1 MNTPMVPPAL
11 GDIGMIELLECDPRP
26 TFILDLERPQ
36 DPSDGCLHT
45 VFSNAS
51 LQRLPRISNP
61 VQVSR
66 DLTADDDELGT
77 YSQFK
82 DWATSLPTYVHT
94 TDDLPPPFEYQSLLW
109 TGLTLKKRWLIIS
122 GSAIGFK
129 DTSAG
134 SFPSP
139 PAGSQR
145 KAHGMS
151 TGSRGLP
158 ARKESG
164 KLQAGMHP
172 TWVDDLPISE
182 HVQFFK
188 STDWS
193 STALGPL
200 DTWSGCL
207 RQMTRLLM
215 SDSRAACIFWG
226 PQRAV
231 LYNEAYTAVA
241 SRKHPGLMGATLE
254 RAWAEIAK
262 DLEPVFLTAE
272 RLGRATSME
281 DTPFCLQRHGYLEET
296 FFSYNLIPVRA
307 EDGKTEGF
315 YNAAFETTKQNIWE
329 RRTSTLLS
337 IVRVPDMASYWREVL
352 KGFEPNERDIPLAV
366 IYSLE
371 SDMHDEAPT
380 PIIHLQATL
389 GVVEGHPLALKRAD
403 LIQGSETILPL
414 LRKTFSANSPTVFQ
428 RDDGSLPGS
437 LLQEI
442 EWRGFGEPS
451 NTLAVLPLTA
461 GEEILGFLLMG
472 LNPRRPYD
480 EDYAGFV
487 QLLNRQLSTSLASA
501 ALMEQARRKQAELS
515 KDLAEGESRFKTL
528 TELNA
533 GGLFLISPRGEVL
546 YANDTWYSMTGLS
559 RDEHSEMAFMGIIME
574 DDRPYVE
581 QEWYNLSEL
590 RLKRTFEVR
599 LTHKW
604 LHKESGTWKYK
615 WILASCGHDENEDGS
630 LKSVMGSITD
640 ISLLK
645 QAQEDALERATLS
658 EKLAQS
664 QKDANE
670 IQVRS
675 RIEAEEARKSMEK
688 FMDITSHEMRNPLS
702 AILQSADGIAASLIE
717 FQASSK
723 TPIFSNELVE
733 SNLEAI
739 QIISLCAQHQGR
751 IINDVL
757 TLSKLDSAMLLVSPT
772 PTQLPVVVKGALK
785 MFEGELVSHGIE
797 LEFSFEESYKRFGI
811 DWVMIDPS
819 RVTQIL
825 VNLLTNAIKF
835 TRLREKR
842 EIKVSIG
849 GSVEKP
855 PIIEQVKF
863 EWFPSRGI
871 GSKKD
876 LTLDREWGENKPVF
890 VYFAVE
896 DTGQGL
902 SSEEK
907 TRLFHRFAQANPR
920 THVKYGGSGLGLFIS
935 RELTEL
941 HGGEIGLYSEA
952 GKGSTFAFYVKGRR
966 ASPPAEKAMQQLET
980 QSADCRTA
988 SPIKAQRSQTNVP
1001 TKLASLSIT
1010 QSSQS
1015 KGESESFQV
1024 LLVEDNLVNQKVLCK
1039 QLQKVGCTVHV
1050 ANHGQ
1055 EALDFMQSSNLW
1067 TNNPGGKAVDVVL
1080 MDLEMPVMD
1089 GLTCARR
1096 IRELEGKGTLI
1107 RHVPLI
1113 AVTAN
1118 ARKEQIETSLGAG
1131 MDDVMPKPFRVSE
1144 LLTKMKALKL
1154 PE

>member
-1 MNTPMVPPAL
+1 MVPPAL
-11 GDIGMIELLECDPRP
+11 ADIGMIELLECDPRP
-26 TFILDLERPQ
+26 TFILDLERTQ
-36 DPSDGCLHT
+36 DPSNECLHT

-51 LQRLPRISNP
+51 LQRLPRILNP
-61 VQVSR
+61 VQVSK
-66 DLTADDDELGT
+66 DVPADDDELGT

-109 TGLTLKKRWLIIS
+109 TGSTLKKRWRIIS
-122 GSAIGFK
+122 SSAIGFK

-145 KAHGMS
+145 KAHGMN

-158 ARKESG
+158 ARKENG

-215 SDSRAACIFWG
+215 SDSRGACIFWG

-231 LYNEAYTAVA
+231 LYNEAYIAVA

-254 RAWAEIAK
+254 RAWAEVAK

-281 DTPFCLQRHGYLEET
+281 DTPFYLQRHGYLEET

-307 EDGKTEGF
+307 ENGKTEGF
-315 YNAAFETTKQNIWE
+315 YNAAFETTRQNIWE

-337 IVRVPDMASYWREVL
+337 IVSAPDMASYWREVL
-352 KGFEPNERDIPLAV
+352 KGFESNERDIPLAV
-366 IYSLE
+366 IYSLD

-380 PIIHLQATL
+380 SIIHLQAAL

-403 LIQGSETILPL
+403 LTQGSETILPL
-414 LRKTFSANSPTVFQ
+414 LRKTISANCPKVFQ
-428 RDDGSLPGS
+428 RDNGSLPES
-437 LLQEI
+437 LLHGI

-461 GEEILGFLLMG
+461 GEETLGFLLMG
-472 LNPRRPYD
+472 LNPRRAYD
-480 EDYAGFV
+480 DDYAGFI
-487 QLLNRQLSTSLASA
+487 QLLNRQLSTSLTSA

-533 GGLFLISPRGEVL
+533 GGLFYISPRGEVL
-546 YANDTWYSMTGLS
+546 YANDTWVRLLMTGLS

-574 DDRPYVE
+574 EDRPYVE
-581 QEWYNLSEL
+581 QEWYNMSEL
-590 RLKRTFEVR
+590 KLKRTFEVR

-604 LHKESGTWKYK
+604 HHKESGTWKNK

-630 LKSVMGSITD
+630 LKSVMGSVTD

-645 QAQEDALERATLS
+645 QAQEDALERAALS

-702 AILQSADGIAASLIE
+702 AILQSADGIAASLLE
-717 FQASSK
+717 FRASSK
-723 TPIFSNELVE
+723 TPIFSDELVE

-772 PTQLPVVVKGALK
+772 LTQPPVVVKGALK

-797 LEFSFEESYKRFGI
+797 LAFSFEESYKRFGI

-825 VNLLTNAIKF
+825 VNLMTNAIKF
-835 TRLREKR
+835 TKSREKR

-849 GSVEKP
+849 GSVNKP
-855 PIIEQVKF
+855 PGTERVNL

-871 GSKKD
+871 DSKKD
-876 LTLDREWGENKPVF
+876 LTLDREWGEYEPLF

-980 QSADCRTA
+980 QSAECRTA
-988 SPIKAQRSQTNVP
+988 SPIKPQRSQTDVP
-1001 TKLASLSIT
+1001 TKVASQSVT
-1010 QSSQS
+1010 YSSQN
-1015 KGESESFQV
+1015 KGDSESFQV

-1039 QLQKVGCTVHV
+1039 QLQKAGCTVHV

-1080 MDLEMPVMD
+1080 MDLEMPIMD

-1096 IRELEGKGTLI
+1096 IRELQGKGTLI